1 MYQFPLITHFLLQ
14 SEAFDKVRLEFEHR
28 LNKLYTHPLLGDL
41 LDNGDVDYAILDAL
55 EGFLK
60 VHNRVLTIETYYARQ
75 EFLRYNIIRA
85 LLDYNIIFKSKYYDQ
100 VTVEHV
106 FYLEVIDKFVKE
118 RKELMNPYENLRY
131 KMFRKVKGL
140 KFGSNYSGVPLKTT

>member
-1 MYQFPLITHFLLQ
+1 M
-14 SEAFDKVRLEFEHR
+14 RLEFEHR

-75 EFLRYNIIRA
+75 EFLRYNIMRA